1 MKPTKF
7 QTLLAWA
14 VISTTAGY
22 LVPKLIVAGGGQV
35 PLATLS
41 LIITLPLIAVL
52 LVVFSIP
59 MIRAYRAGARI
70 NRKVASYRANDK
82 PRSLINPFYAVRVV
96 LLAKAI
102 AIAGAIFFG
111 WQLGLVWL
119 QFTSPVVSAAIWYN
133 LAALIGALLMLIA
146 GWVIERVCRIR
157 DDSNGE
163 ASSQSG
169 AKNIEANPA

>member
-22 LVPKLIVAGGGQV
+22 LVPKLIVASGGQV
-35 PLATLS
+35 PIATLS
-41 LIITLPLIAVL
+41 LIITLPLIAIL
-52 LVVFSIP
+52 LVLFALP
-59 MIRAYRAGARI
+59 MIRAYRSAG
-70 NRKVASYRANDK
+70 KTKLASASKTAK
-82 PRSLINPFYAVRVV
+82 PRTLINPFYAVRVV

-102 AIAGAIFFG
+102 AVAGAIFFG

-119 QFTSPVVSAAIWYN
+119 QLSAPVITAAIWYN
-133 LAALIGALLMLIA
+133 LAALIGALLMLVA

-163 ASSQSG
+163 PGTQG
-169 AKNIEANPA
+169 GTKNIEANPA

>member
-14 VISTTAGY
+14 VISSTAGY
-22 LVPKLIVAGGGQV
+22 LVPKLIVANGGQV
-35 PLATLS
+35 PIATLS

-52 LVVFSIP
+52 LVLFALP
-59 MIRAYRAGARI
+59 MIRAYRSAGKTKLAAAAKSAKTRT
-70 NRKVASYRANDK
+70 
-82 PRSLINPFYAVRVV
+82 LINPFYAVRVV

-119 QFTSPVVSAAIWYN
+119 QFSAPVITAAIWYN

-163 ASSQSG
+163 TGAQG
-169 AKNIEANPA
+169 NAKNIEANPA

>member
-7 QTLLAWA
+7 QTLIAWA

-22 LVPKLIVAGGGQV
+22 LVPKLIVANGGQV
-35 PLATLS
+35 PIATLS
-41 LIITLPLIAVL
+41 LIITLPLIAIL
-52 LVVFSIP
+52 LVLFALP
-59 MIRAYRAGARI
+59 MIRAYRSAGKTKLAAAAKSAKTRT
-70 NRKVASYRANDK
+70 
-82 PRSLINPFYAVRVV
+82 LINPFYAVRVV

-119 QFTSPVVSAAIWYN
+119 QFSAPVITAAIWYN

-146 GWVIERVCRIR
+146 GWIIERVCRIR

-163 ASSQSG
+163 PGTQG
-169 AKNIEANPA
+169 GTKNIEANPA

>member
-7 QTLLAWA
+7 QTLIAWA

-22 LVPKLIVAGGGQV
+22 LVPKLIVANGGQV
-35 PLATLS
+35 PIATLS
-41 LIITLPLIAVL
+41 LIITLPLIAIL
-52 LVVFSIP
+52 LVLFALP
-59 MIRAYRAGARI
+59 MIRAYRSSGKTKLAAAAKSAKTRT
-70 NRKVASYRANDK
+70 
-82 PRSLINPFYAVRVV
+82 LINPFYAVRVV

-119 QFTSPVVSAAIWYN
+119 QFSAPVITAAIWYN

-146 GWVIERVCRIR
+146 GWIIERVCRIR

-163 ASSQSG
+163 PGTQG
-169 AKNIEANPA
+169 GTKNIEANPA